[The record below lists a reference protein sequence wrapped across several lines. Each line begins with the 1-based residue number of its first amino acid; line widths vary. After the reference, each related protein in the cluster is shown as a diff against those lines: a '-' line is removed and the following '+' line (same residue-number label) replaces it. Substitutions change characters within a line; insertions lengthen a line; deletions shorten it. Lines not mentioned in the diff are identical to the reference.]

1 MSNILIIKHGS
12 LGDIVQI
19 SGVLKDIRQA
29 YNNEKIFI
37 LTTTPYVELLTRC
50 PYLDGVLIDRRLPL
64 WNIYY
69 LLKLRKMISK
79 FNFTK
84 VYDLQNSSRTS
95 FYRKYLLDAKNWSS
109 AEIILKKENKKKYF
123 NNEGVLER
131 FKLQLEKSDIKAQH
145 CLRPDFTWACINV
158 DQIINKYSGK
168 ELILILPF
176 SSPKLSHKQWPY
188 FNNLIKIIKSKHL
201 NFDVVVAP
209 GSNEMESVKKFDA
222 ICITN
227 NQKALN
233 IMELAGLIKKSSF
246 VIGNDT
252 GPAHMAAHLGKK
264 GLVLFGYHTTAKKVS
279 IETDNFKAMTVD
291 DLDNLSAENVYSN
304 IKSKLEQ
311 ITR

>member
-19 SGVLKDIRQA
+19 SGVLSDIRQA
-29 YNNEKIFI
+29 YNNEKIFV
-37 LTTTPYVELLTRC
+37 LTTAPYVELLTKC
-50 PYLDGVLIDRRLPL
+50 PYVDGILIDRRLPL

-109 AEIILKKENKKKYF
+109 AEIILKKENKKKDF
-123 NNEGVLER
+123 NNEGVLDR
-131 FKLQLEKSDIKAQH
+131 FKWQLEKSDIKAQH
-145 CLRPDFTWACINV
+145 CLKPDFTWACTNV
-158 DQIINKYSGK
+158 DQIINKYSGR

-209 GSNEMESVKKFDA
+209 GPNEMESVKKFDA
-222 ICITN
+222 ISITN
-227 NQKALN
+227 NQNPLN

-264 GLVLFGYHTTAKKVS
+264 GLVLFGYHTSAKKVS
-279 IETDNFKAMTVD
+279 IETDNFKALTVD
-291 DLDNLSAENVYSN
+291 DLNNLSAENVYSN